1 MASDVN
7 DIITVKQLLNNSIVD
22 IHNNYIKNILGKT
35 IKDCNLL
42 YTQVCYLIKLF
53 LLYDY
58 ETNKG
63 IYNDYVFNELF
74 IRNCFKLVKT
84 GKINKLTNFDDENNI
99 INRLEKFYNNYNS
112 NHDNKIKFIKPDDV
126 SSITHITDA
135 LSRDIQTN
143 ITNNI
148 ILNYDKYIKEYIN
161 INLRLEFKNIDTKE
175 INKIYNDILNN
186 TCSNLNYLSWINKHK
201 KFIIPDFIKNINII
215 DFKDGINNHYKIF
228 VKFINKYVIDNQKLK
243 DLIFLNNDN
252 KKIITK
258 QIIEYLINDD
268 IDVKIDN
275 YNDWINENKN
285 FIINEFNKSNSFD
298 LDKELE
304 KNPYKFIPYM
314 LNINLNLELNK
325 SKKNYQIIPLRT
337 NLTPKFIPISI
348 DSLVDILDSKYLLD
362 KIKNYYHNDNKKGL
376 ILFETYFKFDSK
388 YIKNILKKGYIF
400 SGLIYTNGHQ
410 INYIFN
416 SKAYENNK
424 QNFHSKGKE
433 DRKYIKDIT
442 KDMSEQQ
449 KEEFINK
456 HNQNKDIIKKQKLE
470 LSKEKSNIK
479 KQQEKNNLNK
489 ILKNIDIKLIE
500 LKNNYE
506 TNLLKIEEEHY
517 RNLKIEFDKI
527 DKTNETSKKLMNDI
541 LEKLNIIFVSDNI
554 YLKHEYDRNYLTL
567 ISDYNNEIDIKY
579 NDIVKRQNENENLI
593 KELKNKILKTKNE
606 LNAIKKEKLK
616 KSNHINKEYKNNT
629 NNMNLQIN
637 NNKQNKKILNRLID
651 KIRTKTTLLDYE
663 TINNKSLTIEHIIKI
678 TNSLIKLIQK
688 IYEMKISRSF
698 NNYIDGIGE
707 LEIYLLK
714 NSTYVIKETIFT
726 SLKYLSLD
734 ISETNEKI
742 NLIKLLDCRLNKIN
756 KISTI
761 EKEDKNKNKY
771 NDKVKQL
778 NIYSSDLNK
787 LMVIKKKIENEM
799 IYIFRERKNEIIKVD
814 NMSLKTLK
822 ILDKMNWVLIDP
834 GMNSLLT
841 MMSKDGKINMS
852 YSKCEY
858 LNKTKR
864 KETLKKIEKIKK
876 EKIIKIENELT
887 KEQTRLKTSNT
898 YKTFNKYFTLK
909 MKIHFEL
916 VSLYNEPRLNKLKWY
931 SFINEKRSETDLVNK
946 IKSKFGNDA
955 VLIIGDWSMNKK
967 GVKSIST
974 PNKKFE
980 RVLNKNFLMLKIN
993 EFRTSIIDNKSELKC
1008 ENLILKEINYKNMN
1022 IKSVYSLEK
1031 LKSKNKEKYEKVIS
1045 NKKIH
1050 KILTCKTSEKS
1061 MKYINRDKN
1070 AVKNM
1075 LKIVLSYIKTN
1086 KKPKTFVLGTKIC
1099 NDIQHII

>member
-1 MASDVN
+1 
-7 DIITVKQLLNNSIVD
+7 
-22 IHNNYIKNILGKT
+22 
-35 IKDCNLL
+35 
-42 YTQVCYLIKLF
+42 
-53 LLYDY
+53 
-58 ETNKG
+58 
-63 IYNDYVFNELF
+63 
-74 IRNCFKLVKT
+74 
-84 GKINKLTNFDDENNI
+84 
-99 INRLEKFYNNYNS
+99 
-112 NHDNKIKFIKPDDV
+112 
-126 SSITHITDA
+126 
-135 LSRDIQTN
+135 
-143 ITNNI
+143 
-148 ILNYDKYIKEYIN
+148 
-161 INLRLEFKNIDTKE
+161 
-175 INKIYNDILNN
+175 
-186 TCSNLNYLSWINKHK
+186 
-201 KFIIPDFIKNINII
+201 
-215 DFKDGINNHYKIF
+215 
-228 VKFINKYVIDNQKLK
+228 
-243 DLIFLNNDN
+243 
-252 KKIITK
+252 
-258 QIIEYLINDD
+258 
-268 IDVKIDN
+268 
-275 YNDWINENKN
+275 
-285 FIINEFNKSNSFD
+285 
-298 LDKELE
+298 
-304 KNPYKFIPYM
+304 
-314 LNINLNLELNK
+314 
-325 SKKNYQIIPLRT
+325 
-337 NLTPKFIPISI
+337 
-348 DSLVDILDSKYLLD
+348 
-362 KIKNYYHNDNKKGL
+362 
-376 ILFETYFKFDSK
+376 
-388 YIKNILKKGYIF
+388 
-400 SGLIYTNGHQ
+400 
-410 INYIFN
+410 
-416 SKAYENNK
+416 
-424 QNFHSKGKE
+424 
-433 DRKYIKDIT
+433 
-442 KDMSEQQ
+442 
-449 KEEFINK
+449 
-456 HNQNKDIIKKQKLE
+456 
-470 LSKEKSNIK
+470 
-479 KQQEKNNLNK
+479 
-489 ILKNIDIKLIE
+489 
-500 LKNNYE
+500 
-506 TNLLKIEEEHY
+506 
-517 RNLKIEFDKI
+517 
-527 DKTNETSKKLMNDI
+527 
-541 LEKLNIIFVSDNI
+541 
-554 YLKHEYDRNYLTL
+554 
-567 ISDYNNEIDIKY
+567 
-579 NDIVKRQNENENLI
+579 
-593 KELKNKILKTKNE
+593 
-606 LNAIKKEKLK
+606 
-616 KSNHINKEYKNNT
+616 
-629 NNMNLQIN
+629 
-637 NNKQNKKILNRLID
+637 
-651 KIRTKTTLLDYE
+651 
-663 TINNKSLTIEHIIKI
+663 
-678 TNSLIKLIQK
+678 
-688 IYEMKISRSF
+688 MKISRSF

-761 EKEDKNKNKY
+761 EKEDKNNNKY

-778 NIYSSDLNK
+778 NIYLSDLNK

-909 MKIHFEL
+909 MKIHSEL
-916 VSLYNEPRLNKLKWY
+916 VSLYNEPKLNKLKWY